1 MPRASWA
8 SWGSLRGVHAGAVK
22 AWAAPALTR
31 RGLGRRAAPP
41 PQPPPGA
48 PRRPGPHLLRITSA
62 TSPHPLQTEKDWS
75 PLNIQTFF
83 VFIFFQGRSNIF
95 QMRQNRDGS
104 EASSAVPASRPRR
117 SFWPWLARPS
127 PCLGISR
134 AALFLLW
141 VARSLRL
148 LSTGVSFPPPLPV
161 CIPLCLPDSV
171 SLAFPSA
178 SSVCLSVCKSL
189 VPSKLSDPPSQ
200 HRAEGPQG
208 RRRSPS
214 SPPAAFPPR
223 RPRQVSPPA
232 PPARTWSPR
241 PAPPPLLPATRVK
254 AGAGVLNG
262 VSRAPSSGPCAP

>member
-1 MPRASWA
+1 MTDPKRPLRCLRLGLGAVSGRGSPARLPASGFRELR
-8 SWGSLRGVHAGAVK
+8 SSCSGSL
-22 AWAAPALTR
+22 ALSDSF
-31 RGLGRRAAPP
+31 
-41 PQPPPGA
+41 PPGC
-48 PRRPGPHLLRITSA
+48 
-62 TSPHPLQTEKDWS
+62 
-75 PLNIQTFF
+75 
-83 VFIFFQGRSNIF
+83 RS
-95 QMRQNRDGS
+95 
-104 EASSAVPASRPRR
+104 
-117 SFWPWLARPS
+117 
-127 PCLGISR
+127 
-134 AALFLLW
+134 
-141 VARSLRL
+141 
-148 LSTGVSFPPPLPV
+148 PPPLPV

-178 SSVCLSVCKSL
+178 SSACLSVCKSL

-232 PPARTWSPR
+232 PPAHTWSPR